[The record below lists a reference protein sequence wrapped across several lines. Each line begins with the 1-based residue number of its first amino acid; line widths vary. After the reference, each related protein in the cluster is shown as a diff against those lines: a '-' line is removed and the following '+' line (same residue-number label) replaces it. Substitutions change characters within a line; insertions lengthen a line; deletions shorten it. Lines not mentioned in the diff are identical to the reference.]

1 MNVYDMKVAAL
12 VAALRQGEI
21 TATHRG
27 ITRAAWLEEESSFV
41 ARDEGRDSG
50 QKAEAIAA
58 AVQEGILTRAEAKK
72 YF

>member
-27 ITRAAWLEEESSFV
+27 ITRAAWLEEEASFV
-41 ARDEGRDSG
+41 ARDEARDTG
-50 QKAEAIAA
+50 QKAEAIAS
-58 AVQEGILTRAEAKK
+58 AVKEGIITSAEAEK